1 MNNYFIFL
9 LNFDKR
15 IEYSMEMNLENI
27 KENRDIILTKIKEV
41 HKNSFFMNSKLP
53 KLIAVSKKQEDYKIN
68 DALSCGQ
75 KFFGEN
81 RVQEAMQRWESRLK
95 IHNDLELRLIGPL
108 QTNKVKQAL
117 KLFDVIETLDREKLA
132 KEIKNNINDKTKT
145 KSFYIQINTGDEIQK
160 GGINVLESD
169 NFINYCKND
178 LALPIS
184 GLMCIPP
191 SNEEPAMHF
200 SLLKKIAYRNN
211 LQKLSMGM
219 SSDFEEAIKF
229 GATSLR
235 VGSMFFGERQY

>member
-145 KSFYIQINTGDEIQK
+145 KSFYIQINTGDETQK

>member
-1 MNNYFIFL
+1 M
-9 LNFDKR
+9 
-15 IEYSMEMNLENI
+15 ENI
-27 KENRDIILTKIKEV
+27 QKNRDLIINKIKDV
-41 HKNSFFMNSKLP
+41 HKNSSFNTSETP
-53 KLIAVSKKQEDYKIN
+53 TLIAVSKKQEDYKIN
-68 DALSCGQ
+68 DALLCGQ

-132 KEIKNNINDKTKT
+132 KEIKNNINDNIKTKT
-145 KSFYIQINTGDEIQK
+145 FYIQINTGEELQK
-160 GGINVLESD
+160 GGINVLEAD
-169 NFINYCKND
+169 TFINYCKND

-191 SNEEPAMHF
+191 ANEEPAMHF

-219 SSDFEEAIKF
+219 SNDFEEAIKF

-235 VGSMFFGERQY
+235 IGLKFFGERQN